1 MRQSSLSLSL
11 SLSPQPKKITVFG
24 NLMVC
29 FLKES
34 RLQTGRYPCPGIS
47 RICNKES
54 VTEIQK
60 KNEKCNQK
68 QTTERQSER
77 QRADLPLLKLLP
89 QWHKAYWT
97 CSCKRSSQGR
107 GIAYPANRE
116 SKKTILQSCNTR
128 WWRRDPWKRKK
139 NELKKMR
146 WREREEQN
154 WGLPPTNS
162 GSVGSILGKEME
174 HEADSAM
181 AERIVLARQHPLQL
195 CCFDRSVLVHVRP
208 AECCDD
214 FWICIRGK
222 QGSLWRR
229 IHLWWPRWS
238 ASKWGLSVRGGSSS
252 SSSSSS
258 LLLSIK
264 SWWWC
269 YCLVK
274 FWRCWCWC
282 WCWCS
287 WVVAVQPVRTLL
299 LLIW

>member
-1 MRQSSLSLSL
+1 MRQSSLSL
-11 SLSPQPKKITVFG
+11 SLSPQPKKSQFLAIWWSVFYK
-24 NLMVC
+24 NPDCKLVDTPVQE
-29 FLKES
+29 FPESATKKASLKFKRKMENATKNKPQ
-34 RLQTGRYPCPGIS
+34 RDRERDREQTCHCLSSFHNGTNPNGPAVA
-47 RICNKES
+47 KE
-54 VTEIQK
+54 VLKGEGLHIRQ
-60 KNEKCNQK
+60 
-68 QTTERQSER
+68 TERARKLSSRGATQDDGEEIHESE
-77 QRADLPLLKLLP
+77 
-89 QWHKAYWT
+89 
-97 CSCKRSSQGR
+97 
-107 GIAYPANRE
+107 
-116 SKKTILQSCNTR
+116 
-128 WWRRDPWKRKK
+128 K

-195 CCFDRSVLVHVRP
+195 CCFDRSVQVHVRP
-208 AECCDD
+208 AEFCDD

-222 QGSLWRR
+222 QRSLWRR
-229 IHLWWPRWS
+229 IHLWWPCWS
-238 ASKWGLSVRGGSSS
+238 TSKWGLSVKGG

-264 SWWWC
+264 SCCRC

-282 WCWCS
+282 S
-287 WVVAVQPVRTLL
+287 WVVAVRPVMTLL
-299 LLIW
+299 LLMLIW